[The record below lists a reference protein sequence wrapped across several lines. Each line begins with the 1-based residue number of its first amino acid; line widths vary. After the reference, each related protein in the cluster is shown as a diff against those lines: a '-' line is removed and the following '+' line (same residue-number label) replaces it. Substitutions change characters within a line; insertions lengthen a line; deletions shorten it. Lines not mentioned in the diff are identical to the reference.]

1 LFERP
6 RVLYS
11 NEGRDQ
17 AESSFFSCRNHPAL
31 GCAALPRAGART
43 AEQPAPDSGIVRVK
57 SAFGVAE
64 TIARIKKDI
73 AAKGI
78 EFFDEIDQGK
88 LAAGAGIIL
97 RPSILLIFG
106 NPPLGIQF
114 LTANAYSGLDWPVR
128 MLVLHDSTGQVWIA

>member
-1 LFERP
+1 M
-6 RVLYS
+6 
-11 NEGRDQ
+11 
-17 AESSFFSCRNHPAL
+17 
-31 GCAALPRAGART
+31 
-43 AEQPAPDSGIVRVK
+43 RVK